1 VYLNT
6 PIEGIQTAIDVP
18 QKARIVV
25 PEKLSRIRTDKGFR
39 GLRRRYNYQKPKPK
53 WKKLVK

>member
-1 VYLNT
+1 MMKSPTDYL
-6 PIEGIQTAIDVP
+6 
-18 QKARIVV
+18 VV